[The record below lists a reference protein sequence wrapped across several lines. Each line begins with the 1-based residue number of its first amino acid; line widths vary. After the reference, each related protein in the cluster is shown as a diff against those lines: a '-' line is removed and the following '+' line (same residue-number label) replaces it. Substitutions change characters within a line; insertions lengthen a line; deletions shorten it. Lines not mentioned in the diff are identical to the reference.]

1 MKTMRESLLGSFNE
15 IFVLNLHGV
24 GSGDENV
31 FNIKQP
37 VSITF
42 FVKTKAVKE
51 ECKVYYQ
58 EVSGDRQSKLNL
70 LSNFDISLFKEI
82 YLNKDILFLKE
93 DGNLRL
99 EYEKNSFDLD
109 EFFSFHSHGIQTNAD
124 DLVTDTDRNN
134 LLTKITDFQT
144 KGWLPEKIE
153 NGVESEH
160 TGKIR
165 LRALKNKNGIVKSFP
180 YRPFDTRFIYDSAM
194 VHRRKK
200 ELTQHEQ
207 VKENLYLSFKASVA
221 DKSNFSHILIT
232 KSTIDTNFFSGA
244 THTAPL
250 YLSAPNVIDPSAPQ
264 FKSNLNTTITAKFT
278 SLDSS
283 ITDLDIVDYIY
294 GVLNDKAY
302 TTKYNQFL
310 KSNYPRVPYP
320 QSIDTFIQYKDAG
333 SKLRVIH
340 LDDTTQD
347 TTSTYNATTN
357 NKIEKIFFDT
367 DKVYFNK
374 TSYFDN
380 ISQAMFD
387 FKIGASQP
395 LKNWLESRKD
405 DTFDQTMIE
414 QYLNVIYKVRH
425 SC

>member
-1 MKTMRESLLGSFNE
+1 M
-15 IFVLNLHGV
+15 
-24 GSGDENV
+24 
-31 FNIKQP
+31 
-37 VSITF
+37 
-42 FVKTKAVKE
+42 
-51 ECKVYYQ
+51 
-58 EVSGDRQSKLNL
+58 
-70 LSNFDISLFKEI
+70 
-82 YLNKDILFLKE
+82 
-93 DGNLRL
+93 
-99 EYEKNSFDLD
+99 
-109 EFFSFHSHGIQTNAD
+109 
-124 DLVTDTDRNN
+124 
-134 LLTKITDFQT
+134 
-144 KGWLPEKIE
+144 
-153 NGVESEH
+153 
-160 TGKIR
+160 
-165 LRALKNKNGIVKSFP
+165 
-180 YRPFDTRFIYDSAM
+180 
-194 VHRRKK
+194 
-200 ELTQHEQ
+200 
-207 VKENLYLSFKASVA
+207 
-221 DKSNFSHILIT
+221 
-232 KSTIDTNFFSGA
+232 
-244 THTAPL
+244 
-250 YLSAPNVIDPSAPQ
+250 
-264 FKSNLNTTITAKFT
+264 
-278 SLDSS
+278 
-283 ITDLDIVDYIY
+283 DYIY

-320 QSIDTFIQYKDAG
+320 QSIATFIQYKDAG